1 MKSSGLKVASD
12 LIHTGPC
19 RLLGVSLSANT
30 VKFLTITVCDS
41 ITTGGAKEVAFGA
54 ASGGNVA
61 SGVEGGTHNF
71 VIKFSRD
78 DNMFC
83 DTGLYV
89 DLSTDTTA
97 GSYIIY
103 YEPM

>member
-1 MKSSGLKVASD
+1 MKSSGLQVAGT

-19 RLLGVSLSANT
+19 RLLGVSLAANIT
-30 VKFLTITVCDS
+30 KFLTITVCDS
-41 ITTGGAKEVAFGA
+41 VATAGTKEVAFGA
-54 ASGGNVA
+54 AT
-61 SGVEGGTHNF
+61 GGTAATGGAHNF

-89 DLSTDTTA
+89 DLSTDTTD

-103 YEPM
+103 FEPM

>member
-1 MKSSGLKVASD
+1 MKSSGKLSADAIVC
-12 LIHTGPC
+12 TGPC
-19 RLLGVSLSANT
+19 RLLGVTLTANT
-30 VKFLTITVCDS
+30 IKYVTITVYPDTS
-41 ITTGGAKEVAFGA
+41 ATGTEVAFGG

-83 DTGLYV
+83 DNGLYAK
-89 DLSTDTTA
+89 LSSAVGD
-97 GSYIIY
+97 YVVY
-103 YEPM
+103 YEKM

>member
-1 MKSSGLKVASD
+1 MKSSGLLTGAAK

-19 RLLGVSLSANT
+19 RLLGVSLAANT
-30 VKFLTITVCDS
+30 DKALNITVCDS
-41 ITTGGAKEVAFGA
+41 ITTGGSKAVAFGR
-54 ASGGNVA
+54 ASGGNVTA
-61 SGVEGGTHNF
+61 NNEGGAHNF

-83 DTGLYV
+83 DTGLFV
-89 DLSTDTTA
+89 DLSSSD

-103 YEPM
+103 FEPM

>member
-1 MKSSGLKVASD
+1 MKSSGKLSASAI
-12 LIHTGPC
+12 IHTGPC
-19 RLLGVSLSANT
+19 RLLGVTLTANT
-30 VKFLTITVCDS
+30 VKYVTITVYPDTS
-41 ITTGGAKEVAFGA
+41 ATGTEVAFGG

-83 DTGLYV
+83 ENGLYAAISAEEGDYV
-89 DLSTDTTA
+89 
-97 GSYIIY
+97 IY
-103 YEPM
+103 FEPM